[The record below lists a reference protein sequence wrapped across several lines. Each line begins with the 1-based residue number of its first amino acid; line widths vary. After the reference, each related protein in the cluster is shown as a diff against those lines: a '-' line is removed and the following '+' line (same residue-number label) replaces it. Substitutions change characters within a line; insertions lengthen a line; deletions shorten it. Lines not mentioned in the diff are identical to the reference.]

1 MCETNGL
8 NNVGHF
14 VKYLAKLFSMQTI
27 FSVNYNFIIVIP
39 EQRIISS
46 SNVFL
51 SSCSLNIF
59 LKMLP
64 STSFVVRGLRL

>member
-1 MCETNGL
+1 MCETNDL